1 MFYICGIINQVNLK
15 IMSFFIECPIDPEL
29 VEISTQDCA
38 EKYGQIQ
45 RFAIRRKQ
53 TGNEASPTFTDA
65 ADMLALANWEAARE
79 ADLDDNIK
87 MVITPFVSSF
97 VIPTG
102 EPIKEEGNNNN
113 TVNGM
118 PILQGV
124 NNINCTGRFIN
135 LPSSI
140 ADEIRALTKHSAAI
154 PGFTNLEIFLINEF
168 GQVICKKTTGATPV
182 PYGIPVYN
190 FFIGAKGSEGLN
202 KESVTP
208 LSFDI
213 KGDWDV
219 NQHIANPVDD
229 GTPAS
234 WNPLTDLDTALPQ
247 S

>member
-1 MFYICGIINQVNLK
+1 MPSLYV
-15 IMSFFIECPIDPEL
+15 ECPIDPEL
-29 VEISTQDCA
+29 VEIGTQTCA
-38 EKYGQIQ
+38 EKFGQIQ
-45 RFAIRRKQ
+45 RIAIRRKQ
-53 TGNEASPTFTDA
+53 TGSEASPTFTSL

-87 MVITPFVSSF
+87 MVITPFISSL

-113 TVNGM
+113 TVNGI

-124 NNINCTGRFIN
+124 NNIMVTGRFLN
-135 LPSSI
+135 LPAEI
-140 ADEIRALTKHSAAI
+140 AEQIRAITKHSASI
-154 PGFTNLEIFLINEF
+154 PGFTNLEIFLFNEF
-168 GQVICKKTTGATPV
+168 GQVLCKKTTGVAPV

-208 LSFDI
+208 LSFDLT
-213 KGDWDV
+213 GDWDV
-219 NQHIANPVDD
+219 NLHISNPVED
-229 GTPAS
+229 GTPDP
-234 WNPLTDLDTALPQ
+234 WNPLTDLNTPLPL